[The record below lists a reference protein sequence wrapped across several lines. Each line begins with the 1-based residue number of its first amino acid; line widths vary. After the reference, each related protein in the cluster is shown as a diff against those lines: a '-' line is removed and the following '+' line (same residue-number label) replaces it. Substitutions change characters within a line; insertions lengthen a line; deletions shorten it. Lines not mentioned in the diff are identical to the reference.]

1 MGYTHYYKIAREYDK
16 ETFSKL
22 SIDFKKMIP
31 TLTHLGIKLADG
43 SGENTPIISPTKIIF
58 NGQRNCGHTQRD
70 LGITW
75 ASKSAK
81 GVSTDR
87 VGQKLEEITKG
98 KWFAGATLE
107 TRACGGDCS
116 HETFSLEQKLD
127 RPRNDIDDKID
138 KVLGGKSNL
147 TFTFTKTA
155 FKPYDLA
162 VNVCLIIAKHYLKDQ
177 IKISSDGTSEN
188 WEEGRQLVQ
197 HFLGYGKD
205 FKLDEDEED

>member
-1 MGYTHYYKIAREYDK
+1 MGYTHYYRVASKLDK
-16 ETFSKL
+16 GTFSKL
-22 SIDFKKMIP
+22 SFDFKKMIP
-31 TLTHLGIKLADG
+31 TLSHLGIKLADG
-43 SGENTPIISPTKIIF
+43 SGENTPIISPTKIVF
-58 NGQRNCGHTQRD
+58 NGLANCGHTQRD

-81 GVSTDR
+81 GVSNDR
-87 VGQKLEEITKG
+87 VGQKLQEITKG
-98 KWFAGATLE
+98 QWFAGATLE

-116 HETFSLEQKLD
+116 HETFSLEQE
-127 RPRNDIDDKID
+127 
-138 KVLGGKSNL
+138 L
-147 TFTFTKTA
+147 TDMRKDQIEKAKKEELIFNFTKTA

-205 FKLDEDEED
+205 FKLDEDEEN

>member
-1 MGYTHYYKIAREYDK
+1 LGYTHYYQVAKQYDK

-22 SIDFKKMIP
+22 SFDFKKMIP
-31 TLTHLGIKLADG
+31 TLSHLGIKLADG
-43 SGENTPIISPTKIIF
+43 SGEDTPIISPTQIVF
-58 NGQRNCGHTQRD
+58 NGKTNCGHTQRD

-81 GVSTDR
+81 GVSNDR

-98 KWFAGATLE
+98 QWFAGATLE

-127 RPRNDIDDKID
+127 RPRNTADKI
-138 KVLGGKSNL
+138 VGKSNAL
-147 TFTFTKTA
+147 MFNFTKTA

-205 FKLDEDEED
+205 FKLDEDEEN